1 MLTHFVAAGL
11 ALALAAGDS
20 GPIVGGKAAASARLA
35 RTEAEQCLASCPAMP
50 ALPSNDWLRS
60 VEGRKTN
67 ACPMAC
73 RTEQPA
79 AAVFRSLAD
88 LATSNKP
95 DPEAAIVKAAGKD
108 GPEYLR
114 RLRQALREADG
125 QRLGPLCS
133 KARANLRPAD
143 EAVYVECTGRVAAS
157 DPFQGLAP
165 VDATRAPRCAA
176 VFAERDL
183 DWFKRCG
190 GMEARAAI
198 DVCVEQAVAKG
209 RQSAAN
215 ARSKCESDVLDRMES
230 ALPARGRP

>member
-133 KARANLRPAD
+133 KARSNLRPAD
-143 EAVYVECTGRVAAS
+143 EAIYVECTGRVGAS

-209 RQSAAN
+209 RQSAAS
-215 ARSKCESDVLDRMES
+215 ARNKCESDVLDRMES